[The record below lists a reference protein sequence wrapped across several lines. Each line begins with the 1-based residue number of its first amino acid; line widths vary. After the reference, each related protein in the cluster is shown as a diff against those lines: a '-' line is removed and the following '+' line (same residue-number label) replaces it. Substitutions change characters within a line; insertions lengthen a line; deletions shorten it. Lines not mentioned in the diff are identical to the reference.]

1 MGDGKLMI
9 INKTGITSQTHEAMR
24 VWLDETHG
32 LHLMGSSVLW
42 IQVDREVS
50 DDELASIMGLDVS
63 TLAVT
68 PRPPTQA
75 ELLAQL
81 NLELEL
87 QAEAM
92 SEMMEVLSVL

>member
-1 MGDGKLMI
+1 MI

-50 DDELASIMGLDVS
+50 DDELTSIMALDVS

-68 PRPPTQA
+68 PTPPTQA

>member
-1 MGDGKLMI
+1 MI

-24 VWLDETHG
+24 VWLAETYG
-32 LHLMGSSVLW
+32 LHLMGSSALW

-50 DDELASIMGLDVS
+50 DDELASIMALDVS

-68 PRPPTQA
+68 PTPPTQA

>member
-1 MGDGKLMI
+1 MI

-50 DDELASIMGLDVS
+50 DEELTSIMALDVS

-68 PRPPTQA
+68 PTPPTQA

>member
-1 MGDGKLMI
+1 MI

-50 DDELASIMGLDVS
+50 DDELTSIMALDVS

-68 PRPPTQA
+68 PKPPTQA
-75 ELLAQL
+75 ELLAQIQ
-81 NLELEL
+81 LEFEL
-87 QAEAM
+87 QAEIM

>member
-1 MGDGKLMI
+1 MI
-9 INKTGITSQTHEAMR
+9 INKTGITAQTHEAMR

-68 PRPPTQA
+68 PTPPTQA
-75 ELLAQL
+75 ELLAQIQ
-81 NLELEL
+81 LEFEL
-87 QAEAM
+87 QAEIM
-92 SEMMEVLSVL
+92 SEMMEVVSTL

>member
-1 MGDGKLMI
+1 MI
-9 INKTGITSQTHEAMR
+9 IEKTGITAQTHEAMR
-24 VWLDETHG
+24 VWLDETYG
-32 LHLMGSSVLW
+32 LHLMGSSALW

-50 DDELASIMGLDVS
+50 DDELASIMVLDVS

-68 PRPPTQA
+68 PTPPTQQQ
-75 ELLAQL
+75 LLAQL

>member
-50 DDELASIMGLDVS
+50 DDELTSIMALDVS

-68 PRPPTQA
+68 PTPPTQA
-75 ELLAQL
+75 ELLAQIQ
-81 NLELEL
+81 LEFEL
-87 QAEAM
+87 QAEIM

>member
-1 MGDGKLMI
+1 MI

-50 DDELASIMGLDVS
+50 DDELTSIMALDVS

-68 PRPPTQA
+68 PTPPTQA

-87 QAEAM
+87 QAEIM

>member
-1 MGDGKLMI
+1 MI
-9 INKTGITSQTHEAMR
+9 IEKTGITSQTHEAMR

-50 DDELASIMGLDVS
+50 DDELTSIMALDVS

-68 PRPPTQA
+68 PTPPTQA

>member
-1 MGDGKLMI
+1 MI

-50 DDELASIMGLDVS
+50 DDELTSIMGLDVS

-68 PRPPTQA
+68 PTPPTQA

>member
-1 MGDGKLMI
+1 MI

-50 DDELASIMGLDVS
+50 DDELTSIMALDVS

-68 PRPPTQA
+68 PTPPAQA
-75 ELLAQL
+75 ELLAQIQ
-81 NLELEL
+81 LEFEL
-87 QAEAM
+87 QAEIM